1 VFKKTRNLLCIR
13 TWQTRVYVMYKRISD
28 CGDGGDVLS

>member
-1 VFKKTRNLLCIR
+1 
-13 TWQTRVYVMYKRISD
+13 MYKRISD